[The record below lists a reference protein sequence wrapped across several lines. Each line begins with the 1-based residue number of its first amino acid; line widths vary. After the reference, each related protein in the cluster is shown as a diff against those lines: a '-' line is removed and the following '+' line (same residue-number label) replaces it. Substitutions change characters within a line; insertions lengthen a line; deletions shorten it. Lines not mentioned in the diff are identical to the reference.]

1 MSIIATVLHA
11 VCSPELIDAVLA
23 LARFD
28 LKHR

>member
-1 MSIIATVLHA
+1 MSIIATVLRA
-11 VCSPELIDAVLA
+11 LCSSELIDAVLA